1 MSGQHDGPT
10 SAGASEPAWES
21 PLAGTSSALE
31 VDRRLIARTVAG
43 DAAAFATLYDRH
55 ARAVYGLLL
64 RMVGDRPI
72 AEDLVQETFMRVWQH
87 APTFDPER
95 GNPLPWMLGIAHH
108 LGLNEHRRRR
118 ARPVAAAAPT
128 DEPVDPRLARL
139 PSDEPDPTEVA
150 ERRERWTS
158 VTTALA
164 TLPDVQRAVLELY
177 AVGHTQGEIATTL
190 NAPLGTVKTRMR
202 RGLLRLRDVLRD
214 EGVEP

>member
-1 MSGQHDGPT
+1 M
-10 SAGASEPAWES
+10 
-21 PLAGTSSALE
+21 
-31 VDRRLIARTVAG
+31 IARTVAG

-87 APTFDPER
+87 APTFDQER

-118 ARPVAAAAPT
+118 LRPVVAPAET
-128 DEPVDPRLARL
+128 DDLVDPQLARL
-139 PSDEPDPTEVA
+139 PSDEPDPADVA
-150 ERRERWTS
+150 VRQERRSS
-158 VTTALA
+158 VVTALA
-164 TLPDVQRAVLELY
+164 SLPEVQRAVIELY
-177 AVGHTQGEIATTL
+177 AVGHTQEEIATRL
-190 NAPLGTVKTRMR
+190 DAPLGTVKTRMR
-202 RGLLRLRDVLRD
+202 RGLHRLRDVLRD